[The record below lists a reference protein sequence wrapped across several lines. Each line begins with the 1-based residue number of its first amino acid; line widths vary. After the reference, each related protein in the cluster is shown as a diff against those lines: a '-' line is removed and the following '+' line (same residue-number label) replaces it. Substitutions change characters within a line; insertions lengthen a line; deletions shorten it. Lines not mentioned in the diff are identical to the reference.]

1 MGQSVPPRI
10 LIAQDLSAMGSLS
23 MQTALTLFQACD
35 FSIGVLPTTILST
48 QSEGFGSPAI
58 LDTTLWTQQ
67 TLQHW
72 VKEQIRFT
80 AAIVGYYDNEA
91 VGDQLADYLD
101 QQVAAMDLVLVDPA
115 FADNGEPYPL
125 QGLAHMEGLR
135 RLLRRA
141 TLATPNLTE
150 ACLLTNTPL
159 FTPNPQAVRALLV
172 KFNQLLA
179 PGGQTVLTGLE
190 FGDQVGVA
198 WLDPLEGRLQQVT
211 LPRLPGHFYG
221 SGDTFT
227 ALLTILL
234 CQQRDLN
241 TAVRQATDILHEG
254 LVATMKANDER
265 RYGIKLGAI
274 IATLQSLA

>member
-1 MGQSVPPRI
+1 M
-10 LIAQDLSAMGSLS
+10 
-23 MQTALTLFQACD
+23 
-35 FSIGVLPTTILST
+35 
-48 QSEGFGSPAI
+48 
-58 LDTTLWTQQ
+58 
-67 TLQHW
+67 
-72 VKEQIRFT
+72 
-80 AAIVGYYDNEA
+80 GYYDNEA

-241 TAVRQATDILHEG
+241 TAVRQATDLLHEG